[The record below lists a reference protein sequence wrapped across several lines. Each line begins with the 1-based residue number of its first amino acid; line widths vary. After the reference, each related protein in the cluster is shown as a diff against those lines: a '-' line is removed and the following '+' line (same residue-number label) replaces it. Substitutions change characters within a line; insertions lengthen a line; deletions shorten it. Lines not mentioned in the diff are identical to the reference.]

1 MRYFKRKAIMSI
13 LFLLCGIMILF
24 SGLLQLTM
32 KNNNAAIFQI
42 LVALMFAY
50 DAYVYIT
57 PYLGLDEEKLIV
69 NNGLL
74 KKEVIFLKDV
84 TTIDEKNKKLIILFN
99 QGSSTKQLKILL
111 SHLKKQDR
119 EQFIKDLKSK
129 LEDGVCVKQKEIL

>member
-1 MRYFKRKAIMSI
+1 
-13 LFLLCGIMILF
+13 
-24 SGLLQLTM
+24 M